1 MARLVIVSNRVALPG
16 ETARAG
22 GMAVA
27 LHDALARRGGL
38 WFGWSGETIDSE
50 SGPVEVEGD
59 PRNNRVQYATF
70 PLNAK
75 DYRDFYGGFAN
86 GVIWPLFHLRPGLS
100 NYTRIA
106 FEGYSKVNAAFAER
120 LVALLRPDDIIWV
133 HDYHFMPLAAELRRR
148 NVRNRVGF
156 FLHIP
161 FPPPELLVTLPVH
174 KSLMADLLCYDL
186 IGVQTADDVRSFAR
200 YIAEEVKGR
209 LGGHGLVA
217 ALGQSSRV
225 AAFPV
230 GIDTQRFS
238 RLAEEGAG
246 RPEAQRLRES
256 LISRDLVIGVDR
268 LDYSKGLGHRLE
280 AFQHLLSEWPQHRS
294 RATLLQI
301 APVSRGDVAQYRT
314 LRREIE
320 GLAGRINGRFAEAD
334 WTPVRYLNRSFSR
347 RVLAG
352 YLRLGRVGLIT
363 PTRDGMNLVAKEYV
377 AAQDPADPGVL
388 ILSRFAGAARELRD
402 ALIVNPFDI
411 EEVARALHHALIMP
425 SEQRIA
431 RWRALMAV
439 ISVNTVDTW
448 REAFLQA
455 LENAEPLARTALRR
469 A

>member
-27 LHDALARRGGL
+27 LHEALAQRGGL
-38 WFGWSGETIDSE
+38 WFGWSGETVADE
-50 SGPVEVEGD
+50 TGPVQLEQD

-70 PLNAK
+70 PLNAG
-75 DYRDFYGGFAN
+75 DHREFYSGFAN

-100 NYTRIA
+100 LYRRTA
-106 FEGYSKVNAAFAER
+106 FEGYSRVNAAFAQR
-120 LVALLRPDDIIWV
+120 LVPLLRPDDIIWV
-133 HDYHFMPLAAELRRR
+133 QDYHFMPLAAELRRR
-148 NVRNRVGF
+148 NVRNRIGF

-174 KSLMADLLCYDL
+174 KSLMADLLSYDL
-186 IGVQTADDVRSFAR
+186 IGLQTADDVRSFAR

-209 LGGHGLVA
+209 LGGHGMVA
-217 ALGQSSRV
+217 ALGQSSQV
-225 AAFPV
+225 AAFPI
-230 GIDTQRFS
+230 GIDTQHFS
-238 RLAEEGAG
+238 QLAAEAAN
-246 RPEAQRLRES
+246 RPESQRLRES
-256 LISRDLVIGVDR
+256 LVNRDLVIGVDR

-280 AFQHLLSEWPQHRS
+280 AFQHLLSEWPEHRS

-301 APVSRGDVAQYRT
+301 APVSRGEVAQYRA

-363 PTRDGMNLVAKEYV
+363 PSRDGMNLVAKEYV
-377 AAQDPADPGVL
+377 AAQDPSDPGVL

-402 ALIVNPFDI
+402 ALIVNPFDV
-411 EEVARALHHALIMP
+411 EEVARALHHALIMS

-439 ISVNTVDTW
+439 ISANTVDTW
-448 REAFLQA
+448 RESFVQT
-455 LENAEPLARTALRR
+455 LESAEPLARTALRR